1 MVTLLSLTLR
11 DAQHLSWKTLKKLEI
26 LDKTQ
31 AQALANGSELGK
43 KACEIF
49 ENLKRPQTS
58 EQKEQLGKLLSDVL
72 FECFVTAEQ
81 NGVSLEDAFL
91 QSIDELILR
100 FVD

>member
-11 DAQHLSWKTLKKLEI
+11 DAQHLSWKTLKKLEQ

-31 AQALANGSELGK
+31 TQTLTNGIELDK
-43 KACEIF
+43 KAHEIS
-49 ENLKRPQTS
+49 EKLKQNQTG
-58 EQKEQLGKLLSDVL
+58 EQKEELGKLLSEML

-81 NGVSLEDAFL
+81 NGVSLEESFL

-100 FVD
+100 FVG